1 MKKLL
6 ILFTAFIGFIAC
18 KDTPS
23 EGGIVSPV
31 KKQDTGAYAKSAGR
45 MNTVTIVIDNKLWE
59 GEIGDE
65 LRKGLADG
73 VSGLPQEEPLF
84 TIRQMSPVA
93 FTGFTR
99 KSRCFLRV
107 DVNKNATYEVLK
119 NKYARPQIGVEIS
132 GKTNKEIIDNFKS
145 NKDEIISA
153 FKEVELL
160 NRQKVVK
167 HPLVIKGLK
176 ENLGISIKIAKAY
189 RIAKESEDFY
199 WIRKNITHGNMDLL
213 LYKVPIDYFK
223 DSLSITQNIIRM
235 RDEIGGDNIVVGDG
249 GRFITEEA
257 FSPYVKEIKLL
268 GFDAFETRGTWEVK
282 NKFMAGP
289 FVNYIIKDT
298 TNNRLLVLE
307 GFVFA
312 PSINK
317 RDYLFE
323 LEAMIKTVSL
333 K

>member
-1 MKKLL
+1 MKKIL
-6 ILFTAFIGFIAC
+6 ILVALFIGFIGC

-23 EGGIVSPV
+23 ESVSTTV
-31 KKQDTGAYAKSAGR
+31 KAKDDGAYAKSAGR
-45 MNTVTIVIDNKLWE
+45 MNTLTIVMDNALWE

-93 FTGFTR
+93 FTGFAR
-99 KSRCFLRV
+99 KSRCFLRITE
-107 DVNKNATYEVLK
+107 NKPASYQVLK

-132 GKTNKEIIDNFKS
+132 GNTNKSIIDNFKTR
-145 NKDEIISA
+145 KEEIISTYKA
-153 FKEVELL
+153 VELL
-160 NRQKVVK
+160 NRQSTVK
-167 HPLVIKGLK
+167 NPLVIKGLK
-176 ENLGISIKIAKAY
+176 ENLGISVKMPKVY
-189 RIAKESEDFY
+189 RIAKQSEDFY
-199 WIRKNITHGNMDLL
+199 WIRKNITHGSMDLL
-213 LYKVPIDYFK
+213 LYEVPMDFFK
-223 DSLSITQNIIRM
+223 DSLSVTQNIIRM
-235 RDEIGGDNIVVGDG
+235 RDEIGGDNIVVGEG

-257 FSPYVKEIKLL
+257 FSPYVKETKLL

-289 FVNYIIKDT
+289 FINYTIKDT
-298 TNNRLLVLE
+298 INNRLLVLE

-317 RDYLFE
+317 RDYLFD
-323 LEAMIKTVSL
+323 LEAIIKSVSL